1 MSKVAEG
8 AAHEIEKLKGELMAE
23 RLEND
28 RLRARMKDHEM
39 FRHQH
44 RDCARMGIALHQI
57 GLLVKR
63 TQDAPKT

>member
-8 AAHEIEKLKGELMAE
+8 AAHEIQKLKGELMAE
-23 RLEND
+23 RMEND
-28 RLRARMKDHEM
+28 RLRARVKSDEM

-44 RDCARMGIALHQI
+44 RDCDRMGIAIHQI

-63 TQDAPKT
+63 AQEPKP